1 MAESFLQTYLKNLKQ
16 GFSGG
21 ANLAKGIAKEVTRP
35 VVQGAAD
42 TAAGF
47 ATGVTGKDVK
57 FRVPLYDY
65 EASPVLSQSA
75 VDRGD
80 ATALAS
86 RSKKALGQAA
96 EVGLTAA
103 TMGGGKLLTAG
114 TKLAPASR
122 PIVQK
127 GVQAGVDFGVGVMG
141 SAAADIAAGKDVDIS
156 KAVKSGAVS
165 SLLPIAAEG
174 GVKSVQKVAG
184 ISSKKLSNL
193 LTKKEQQY
201 SDELSKVTKPDPI
214 KVAGT
219 ELEIPDRF
227 QMSRGDSFKKKVV
240 QTKLD
245 LVRGLQDLRTNFVDD
260 RAPITHYFSSELKKN
275 GALDEDVNQVIQATR
290 DARAADSRGMA
301 KVLDWQERFNELN
314 KGKNIPERTALLNEY
329 ADIRTKLDTTREY
342 AGADVDRA
350 ALQGRLNEIETKLPP
365 QELADLQQAHKELVL
380 DFNSKQLDEDVA
392 SGLRSPEEAARLR
405 EANPNYSRL
414 IVKDYL
420 DEAVKRGSA
429 RRDAKGIKFFGR
441 KEEALIDP
449 DTLPATEANI
459 ISAFTRER
467 QRSRNTET
475 LAILD
480 ADARTGTNKFQ
491 QAWSTSD
498 KERLDEILQ
507 TLNLRSEAKQAILE
521 KAGENADEAARLLQ
535 QERALLEAKKM
546 KGIAEDV
553 DLATGRQVEVKQ
565 RVNAEKMAD
574 KDLLET
580 AKQQMRDRKA
590 VAQQRREF
598 DDFLRSRKADIKKKK
613 EIGSEEALANI
624 EALRSLRGRGA
635 ISEKEFEAARLQI
648 QNLSSNLAT
657 SQERKR
663 LATEMVRILDGLDT
677 QVQQRYKSMLGN
689 LAGEKRSAL
698 LSSREQARGLRQEAQ
713 SLSAENKDLFLEA
726 QQLFAKRKQ
735 AMEQLSQNQGVRV
748 FRNGKEEIY
757 STADRRLADYFANE
771 VKKDDGIVGQM
782 IRYGADATRLFATGI
797 NPAFSIANLAR
808 DYQNAKLNL
817 PSNVNLTLGDMAA
830 SASDAFAYKFPTVF
844 GKGQKTPEA
853 IKEAY
858 RLGGPLATLAREVK
872 DNPSVITKE
881 IINKRPN
888 WDLISQLK
896 DFSEASEIT
905 TRLAVLKAAKR
916 SGVTDKNAL
925 RNMMRDAT
933 VDFEVGGKTIREL
946 NRMIPFLNARIQ
958 GARNLIKA
966 FGSDPAGVARKL
978 NYYSILPTVVLESW
992 NKRFPSYAAV
1002 PEAEKNN
1009 SYSIVIGE
1017 GRDAN
1022 DMPFAKRITIPK
1034 GQGQALASAWARV
1047 LDDDSIP
1054 KDMKG
1059 QFLAASLLDLA
1070 PLDQVPIL
1078 GGSIAQAIQS
1088 WVTNTNYKGEF
1099 VVPPGLKDQPS
1110 RNQFTATTSPTAIAL
1125 SRTLG
1130 KITGGTETR
1139 QGVVEPS
1146 PIQLENFFRTM
1157 TSGFGSS
1164 LLSGVDYATKVAE
1177 EKTLFPSYMKDAS
1190 GAALASKLP
1199 VLQSFVRVSNRAV
1212 PAAVAKQNKE
1222 FEDTRAL
1229 MSSNKKQAAQK
1240 FLDDVKKQS
1249 TPEGKKAV
1257 VQEYERKGLLKDGT
1271 LIKEA
1276 ENLAEKKA
1284 YVYGIDPNA
1293 SAVVRAEQ
1301 INNYVKQF
1309 SETSQQLSVLKDIQK
1324 ANLLTEDTRKALI
1337 ARKLIDKLSEL
1348 QTPDERRDY
1357 LEKMKGSL
1365 DEKVLGYMA
1374 EIKKIELAQ

>member
-475 LAILD
+475 LAVLD
-480 ADARTGTNKFQ
+480 AD
-491 QAWSTSD
+491 
-498 KERLDEILQ
+498 L
-507 TLNLRSEAKQAILE
+507 
-521 KAGENADEAARLLQ
+521 KAG
-535 QERALLEAKKM
+535 
-546 KGIAEDV
+546 
-553 DLATGRQVEVKQ
+553 TGKFTKLDSAPESTEGVVE
-565 RVNAEKMAD
+565 
-574 KDLLET
+574 
-580 AKQQMRDRKA
+580 
-590 VAQQRREF
+590 
-598 DDFLRSRKADIKKKK
+598 
-613 EIGSEEALANI
+613 
-624 EALRSLRGRGA
+624 
-635 ISEKEFEAARLQI
+635 
-648 QNLSSNLAT
+648 
-657 SQERKR
+657 
-663 LATEMVRILDGLDT
+663 
-677 QVQQRYKSMLGN
+677 
-689 LAGEKRSAL
+689 
-698 LSSREQARGLRQEAQ
+698 
-713 SLSAENKDLFLEA
+713 
-726 QQLFAKRKQ
+726 
-735 AMEQLSQNQGVRV
+735 V
-748 FRNGKEEIY
+748 FRNGQKEFY
-757 STADRRLADYFANE
+757 QTSDRRLADYFASE
-771 VKKDDGIVGQM
+771 SRKDDGIVGQM

-1022 DMPFAKRITIPK
+1022 GMPFAKRITIPK

-1059 QFLAASLLDLA
+1059 QLLAASLLDLA

-1088 WVTNTNYKGEF
+1088 WVTNTNYQGEF

-1249 TPEGKKAV
+1249 TPEGRKAV
-1257 VQEYERKGLLKDGT
+1257 VQEYENKGLLKDGT